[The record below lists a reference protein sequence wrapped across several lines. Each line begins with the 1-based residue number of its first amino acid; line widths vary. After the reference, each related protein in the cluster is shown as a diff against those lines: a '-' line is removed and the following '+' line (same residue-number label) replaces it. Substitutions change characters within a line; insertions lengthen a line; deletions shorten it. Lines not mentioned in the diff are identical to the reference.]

1 MGRTKRHWNDNKDED
16 HCNIFVFMVH
26 IVPVDEKSMQQ
37 VKESSMEVNLDE
49 NCSYLMTHDNKWCS
63 VSNHKT
69 WKGKTTHQKVQE
81 LMAPT

>member
-1 MGRTKRHWNDNKDED
+1 
-16 HCNIFVFMVH
+16 MVH

-69 WKGKTTHQKVQE
+69 
-81 LMAPT
+81 